1 MSGLVING
9 KEVSACDFNRT
20 LQNLYMRR
28 IHTMVKIILS
38 TALALSLITAS
49 VPVHAAES
57 HPIIMDGVAITSDV
71 QPEMKNGR
79 TMVPLRVVSENLE
92 AVVDWSGSQVTITRD
107 DMKITLQLNSS
118 TAVKDGKTLELDVQ
132 SYIQNNRT
140 LVPLRFLAE
149 TFGCTVNYSNGTVT
163 VDTAPLMING
173 VKVTTL
179 QCESHMIIGGYR
191 QQFSGK
197 RYNEEI
203 YALFESNKGAKV
215 DAPTNYG
222 WYVNWDTLGWYMKTD
237 QYDFLDTAGDSIQR
251 FDPYILSDPSG
262 LKGFT
267 EEQMA
272 HYPKT
277 LIFDAVEGQW
287 YKFSETALDSI
298 AKLMKTAEQ
307 NGLMKSTEI

>member
-1 MSGLVING
+1 M
-9 KEVSACDFNRT
+9 K
-20 LQNLYMRR
+20 
-28 IHTMVKIILS
+28 KIILS
-38 TALALSLITAS
+38 TAFALSLIAAS

-79 TMVPLRVVSENLE
+79 TMVPLRVISENLG
-92 AVVDWSGSQVTITRD
+92 AVVVWSGSEVTITRN
-107 DMKITLQLNSS
+107 DMKVTLQLNSS
-118 TAVKDGKTLELDVQ
+118 TTVKDGTTLQLDARP
-132 SYIQNNRT
+132 YIHNNRT
-140 LVPLRFLAE
+140 FVPLRFLAE

-163 VDTAPLMING
+163 VVTAPLMING

-179 QCESHMIIGGYR
+179 QYEYHMIIGGYR

-222 WYVNWDTLGWYMKTD
+222 WYYNLDTLGWYTKTG
-237 QYDFLDTAGDSIQR
+237 QYDFLDAAGKSVQR
-251 FDPYILSDPSG
+251 FDLYILSDPSG
-262 LKGFT
+262 LNGFT
-267 EEQMA
+267 EEQLA
-272 HYPKT
+272 DYPKA

-298 AKLMKTAEQ
+298 AKLMKTSEQ
-307 NGLMKSTEI
+307 NGLMKSAEM